1 MIGYLRG
8 QVTHIFLDACFID
21 VHGVGYRVYASQA
34 TLAQLEQGQEAM
46 LYTYMNV
53 REDALQLYGFITE

>member
-21 VHGVGYRVYASQA
+21 VHGVGDCHDKAADINRAIEEGY
-34 TLAQLEQGQEAM
+34 LAA
-46 LYTYMNV
+46 N
-53 REDALQLYGFITE
+53 AI